1 MKPIKFKPY
10 WKATIWG
17 GESWQLSGVKGF
29 ESVAEDGQTLPALVA
44 AHKGALVGE
53 GVYAKYGN
61 EFPLLIKFIDARQC
75 LSVQVHPD
83 DALAAK
89 RHGCRGK
96 TEMWYIVK
104 ADPGAKIYAGL
115 SRASSPEDYV
125 RRVSEGDGSSIQD
138 IIACH
143 ESHAGDVFFLP
154 AGRLHAIG
162 AGNYLA
168 EIQETSDITYRV
180 YDFGRRDA
188 NGNTRELHIEQA
200 KDAIDYTVYPEY
212 RVSYDETLPVS
223 QLVSCEH
230 FVTHR
235 VVVDGAANV
244 DFGCDSFVVV
254 ICLVGEVTV
263 NGVVAKAGETILV
276 PACDNALEMTGKA
289 TLLTSTL

>member
-1 MKPIKFKPY
+1 MKPFKFEPY
-10 WKATIWG
+10 WKATLWG
-17 GESWQLSGVKGF
+17 GESWQLSGVKGH
-29 ESVAEDGQTLPALVA
+29 ESVTEGGVTLPALIA
-44 AHKGALVGE
+44 EHKGALVGE
-53 GVYAKYGN
+53 GVYAKFGT

-83 DALAAK
+83 DKLAAE

-125 RRVSEGDGSSIQD
+125 RRVSEGDGSAIQE
-138 IIACH
+138 ILACH
-143 ESHAGDVFFLP
+143 ESHDGDLFFLP

-188 NGNTRELHIEQA
+188 NGNTRELHTEQA
-200 KDAIDYTVYPEY
+200 KEAIDYTVYPEY
-212 RVSYDETLPVS
+212 RSSYDSVAPVAP
-223 QLVSCEH
+223 LVSCEH
-230 FVTHR
+230 FLTHR
-235 VVVDGAANV
+235 LVVTEKAHV
-244 DFGCDSFVVV
+244 DFGRDSFVVL
-254 ICLVGEVTV
+254 ICFRGEATV
-263 NGVVAKAGETILV
+263 NGVATKQGETLLV
-276 PACDNALEMTGKA
+276 PACDNVLDIVGNAAFLTA
-289 TLLTSTL
+289 TL